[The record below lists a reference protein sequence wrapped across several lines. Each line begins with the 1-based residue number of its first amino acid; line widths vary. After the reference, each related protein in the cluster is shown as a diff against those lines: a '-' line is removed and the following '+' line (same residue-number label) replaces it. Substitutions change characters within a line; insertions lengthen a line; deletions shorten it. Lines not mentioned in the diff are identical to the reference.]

1 VTVSVRRELLSSSI
15 MAVIVAACGILYVR
29 FKRAGWL

>member
-1 VTVSVRRELLSSSI
+1 MPELEWHFGYPLV
-15 MAVIVAACGILYVR
+15 MTVIVSACGILYVR